1 MVGFERCWYRIGWL
15 HLILLPTSWLFR
27 ALAAL
32 RRRLYKSGILTSYK
46 LPAPVV
52 VIGNISVGGTGK
64 TPLTLAIAQQLSDA
78 GFHPIIVSRG
88 FGGTLVQQPVT
99 SSSTADQVGDE
110 PLLMARRGICPVWVG
125 RDRVATAKQALQAC
139 PQCDVVLCDDGLQHY
154 RLQRD
159 VEICVI
165 DGVRRFGNGYLLPAG
180 PLREP
185 VSRLKTVDAV
195 VVNGGNLR
203 ALSPNSPPYPQGASL
218 PGTRCCAATTARQ
231 AGESDSVSLRDDLV
245 NQYAMQLSGDIFYNL
260 NNPEQ
265 TAAAQDLQGLRLH
278 AVAGIGHPQ
287 RFFDHL
293 KSLGLTVTPHAFA
306 DHHPYKTADL
316 VFNECD
322 ALLLTEK
329 DAVKCAA
336 FADEKFW
343 VLRVDALIDPAL
355 TAQLLRKIAIHGR
368 KTA

>member
-1 MVGFERCWYRIGWL
+1 MAGLESYWYRRSPL
-15 HLILLPTSWLFR
+15 HLILLPVSWLFR

-32 RRRLYKSGILTSYK
+32 RRMLYRSHILNSYRL
-46 LPAPVV
+46 PVPVV
-52 VIGNISVGGTGK
+52 VVGNISVGGTGK
-64 TPLTLAIAQQLSDA
+64 TPLTISLALQLADA
-78 GFHPIIVSRG
+78 GYHPVIVSRG
-88 FGGTLVQQPVT
+88 FGGDSRQQPVT
-99 SSSTADQVGDE
+99 KDSTAQQVGDE

-125 RDRVATAKQALQAC
+125 CDRVDTANQALAAC

-159 VEICVI
+159 MEIAVV
-165 DGVRRFGNGYLLPAG
+165 DGVRRFGNGHLLPAG

-185 VSRLKTVDAV
+185 VSRLKHVDAV
-195 VVNGGNLR
+195 VVNGGEP
-203 ALSPNSPPYPQGASL
+203 A
-218 PGTRCCAATTARQ
+218 PG
-231 AGESDSVSLRDDLV
+231 
-245 NQYAMQLSGDIFYNL
+245 QYSMQLSGDVFDNL
-260 NNPEQ
+260 RNPGK
-265 TAAAQDLQGLRLH
+265 TASARDLQGLRLH

-293 KSLGLTVTPHAFA
+293 KSLGLTVTPHAFP
-306 DHHPYKTADL
+306 DHHPYQAGDL
-316 VFNECD
+316 VFNDCD

-336 FADEKFW
+336 FADDKFW

-355 TAQLLRKIAIHGR
+355 IANLLRKIAIHGR